1 MELQKFF
8 GAPVHHF
15 QYSRGQDKF
24 DNQPDQRSA
33 VDFDEFVDSLAADR
47 SPRKGLTYIC
57 AALGS
62 GPHYDKP
69 EQYPGEAHWRL
80 KDYGQPRRFLAFD
93 FDGFAQPSVFSLLCG
108 YLSRFNALIYTTASH
123 LPEAP
128 RARAIVELNRDV
140 GPDEGVAL
148 GEAMQRS
155 IESELGAEQIKFD
168 QSVYRSTQPIYTP
181 VFASE
186 VIRHT
191 GVAVDVDAVLAAWPQ
206 PSMQTAPA
214 GPSGTSMLGHLL
226 GGFEVPH
233 GVIAQG
239 ERNSMMLRYVG
250 HLRGRGLHEDE
261 IWVLANTLN
270 DQQFEPPLDADE
282 LRSVCDRYSHQ
293 NVATPL
299 RASGDGDDPD
309 SSLLSFADGAVAV
322 PTSPPAKRHFVF
334 ADQVTAGTVCTL
346 GGTGGV
352 SKTMLMMQI
361 GVAAA
366 VGQKCGAMPVA
377 EGASM
382 LFLGEEDLAERD
394 RRLGGI
400 CAHWNAD
407 RALVAQRVKC
417 FAAAGVDIRL
427 TKKVDGNA
435 EQTSLATQV
444 IEMARAHSAQAG
456 APITLIV
463 FDHARL
469 VLGGDPNAA
478 DDVTQLTRVLNRIA
492 RETGACVVLLAH
504 SPKSV
509 MSKAGSEIN
518 AADIAGSSAFVD
530 NSRAAFMMWS
540 MREDEAKRH
549 QVPLVDRNR
558 FVRLE
563 NVKANYAHTGGGYWF
578 KRQFMPDWDIA
589 VLDAAVLWSS
599 GLFEG
604 KAQGALRSR
613 ILDVVRKKPGGVTA
627 RSLRDQAGKTGE
639 LKASEKTVRAEI
651 EDMLS
656 EGLLDRRPPTQTER
670 RDHKLAAAVREVLV
684 AFAP

>member
-1 MELQKFF
+1 MR
-8 GAPVHHF
+8 HF

-33 VDFDEFVDSLAADR
+33 VDFDEFADSLAADR

-57 AALGS
+57 AALDT

-93 FDGFAQPSVFSLLCG
+93 FDGFARPSVFSLLCDH
-108 YLSRFNALIYTTASH
+108 LSRFNALIYTTASH

-128 RARAIVELNRDV
+128 RARAIVELNREV
-140 GPDEGVAL
+140 SPDEGVAL

-155 IESELGAEQIKFD
+155 IESEFGAEQIKFD

-181 VFASE
+181 VTSSE
-186 VIRHT
+186 VFRHK
-191 GVAVDVDAVLAAWPQ
+191 GSPIDVDAMLAAWPQ
-206 PSMQTAPA
+206 PPMQTAPT
-214 GPSGTSMLGHLL
+214 GPQRISMLGHLL
-226 GGFEVPH
+226 GGFEVPQ
-233 GVIAQG
+233 GVVARG
-239 ERNSMMLRYVG
+239 ERNSTMLRYVG

-293 NVATPL
+293 NTAVLPHAWANGVASDL
-299 RASGDGDDPD
+299 G
-309 SSLLSFADGAVAV
+309 LFSFADGAVVV
-322 PTSPPAKRHFVF
+322 PTSPPAKRHYVF
-334 ADQVTAGTVCTL
+334 AGQVTAGTVCTL
-346 GGTGGV
+346 GGSGGT

-361 GVAAA
+361 AVAAA
-366 VGQKCGAMPVA
+366 VGQKCGAMAVA
-377 EGASM
+377 AGASM
-382 LFLGEEDLAERD
+382 LFLGEEDAAERD

-407 RALVAQRVKC
+407 RALVARRVKC

-427 TKKVDGNA
+427 TKKVDSNA
-435 EQTSLATQV
+435 EQTALGNQV
-444 IEMARAHSAQAG
+444 IEMAKAHAAEAG
-456 APITLIV
+456 TPITLIV

-478 DDVTQLTRVLNRIA
+478 DDVTQLTRVLTRIA

-540 MREDEAKRH
+540 MREDEAKQH
-549 QVPLVDRNR
+549 QVPLADRNK

-563 NVKANYAHTGGGYWF
+563 NVKANYAHTGGGCWF
-578 KRQFMPDWDIA
+578 KRHFMSDWDIA
-589 VLDAAVLWSS
+589 VLDEAALWSP
-599 GLFEG
+599 GLFAG

-613 ILDVVRKKPGGVTA
+613 ILDVVRKKPGGITA
-627 RSLRDQAGKTGE
+627 RSLRDQAGKAGE

-651 EDMLS
+651 EDMIS
-656 EGLLDRRPPTQTER
+656 EGLLDRRPPTQAER